1 MRKQDIPLLE
11 KAIDEAV
18 MTAIHEM
25 EVPRSMIGGHEQP
38 IDLPK
43 FFHREDLKPVFI
55 AQIIEFLSERRLFAV
70 YDAITTRITIS
81 INFAVCQMTTAQ
93 CRAFNQKFLPMAA

>member
-25 EVPRSMIGGHEQP
+25 EVPRSMIGGHEQA

-55 AQIIEFLSERRLFAV
+55 TQIIEYLGERKLFAV
-70 YDAITTRITIS
+70 YDSVTKRMMVS
-81 INFAVCQMTTAQ
+81 INFAVCQMTGSQ
-93 CRAFNQKFLPMAA
+93 CKAFNEKFLLPA